1 MSRKVSTNPLKILND
16 RVMYFQFSNYYPLW
30 YEKCIWDLMSDS
42 QLQIIF
48 FSNQT
53 LGPIEEGERDGQF
66 IPEKNSSTTTQLLSR
81 CPITD

>member
-16 RVMYFQFSNYYPLW
+16 RVMHFQFFNYYPLW

-53 LGPIEEGERDGQF
+53 LGPIEEGGEGWTVHSR
-66 IPEKNSSTTTQLLSR
+66 EKLFDNNTTTQSLS
-81 CPITD
+81 DH

>member
-30 YEKCIWDLMSDS
+30 YEKRIWDLMSDS

-48 FSNQT
+48 FQIR
-53 LGPIEEGERDGQF
+53 L
-66 IPEKNSSTTTQLLSR
+66 
-81 CPITD
+81 